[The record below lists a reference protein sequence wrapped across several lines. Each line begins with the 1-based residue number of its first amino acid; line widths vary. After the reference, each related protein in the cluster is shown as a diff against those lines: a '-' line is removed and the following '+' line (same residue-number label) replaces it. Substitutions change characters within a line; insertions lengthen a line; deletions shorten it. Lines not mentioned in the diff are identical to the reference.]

1 VSYRYED
8 LRPQVVTDEGQ
19 RALLKVRDHVQ
30 QLLKSSGAFRVQE
43 VLSVPG
49 VGGDIWFRL
58 ALIDRLEELGEIRR
72 VQQAQRVAGQ
82 DEIYVRAR

>member
-8 LRPQVVTDEGQ
+8 LRPRLFTDEGQ

-30 QLLKSSGAFRVQE
+30 RLLKTAGAFRVEEAMCVQ
-43 VLSVPG
+43 G
-49 VGGDIWFRL
+49 VSGDSWFRL

-72 VQQAQRVAGQ
+72 VQQEQRVAGQ